1 VGLVDVLVVIWVAI
15 FALQGAYRG
24 LVAQALALVGLAIGA
39 LAGSWIGPKLV
50 SEGSAWVSIAS
61 LIGAIVGAA
70 LLGAASTG
78 LAEAP
83 RRFLAFRPGLRAA
96 DSLGGVILGA
106 ALGLGIAW
114 LVAVVAVQQPSLGFR
129 QDVRSSTILPRLMRA
144 VPPDAVLRA
153 LARFDPFPE
162 LTLSGGHLPPPDP
175 SVLHTPGARAAAS
188 SVVKIHGTACG
199 LGIQGSG
206 WVIRRDLIAT
216 NAHVIAGEHDTN
228 VLAPNGQSLSAQV
241 VYVDASNDVALLRVQ
256 SLHTAP
262 LAVTSTKSY
271 PVNVVL
277 MGYPRD
283 GALIGVAGTAG
294 SPRTVLAPNAYG
306 RHLGPRSV
314 VALRG
319 RVQPG
324 ESGGPVV
331 DANGGVVAMI
341 FGGAKNGSANGFA
354 VPVSVVEDAVPN
366 ATAPVSS
373 GPCTG

>member
-1 VGLVDVLVVIWVAI
+1 MLVDVLVVIWVAL

-24 LVAQALALVGLAIGA
+24 LVAQALSLVGLAIGA
-39 LAGSWIGPKLV
+39 LAGSWIAPKLL
-50 SEGSAWVSIAS
+50 SEGSPWVSIAS
-61 LIGAIVGAA
+61 LVGAIVGAA
-70 LLGAASTG
+70 LLGAASAS
-78 LAEAP
+78 LAEGP

-96 DSLGGVILGA
+96 DSLGGVVLGA

-114 LVAVVAVQQPSLGFR
+114 LIAVVAVQQPSLGFR

-144 VPPDAVLRA
+144 VPPDAVLQA

-162 LTLSGGHLPPPDP
+162 LTLSGGRLPPPDP

-206 WVIRRDLIAT
+206 WVVRRDLIAT
-216 NAHVIAGEHDTN
+216 NAHVIAGEHDTS

-241 VYVDASNDVALLRVQ
+241 VYVDPTNDIALLRVQ
-256 SLHTAP
+256 SLQTAP
-262 LAVTSTKSY
+262 LAATSTKDY

-283 GALIGVAGTAG
+283 GALIGVAATAG
-294 SPRTVLAPNAYG
+294 PPRTVLAPNAYG

-331 DANGGVVAMI
+331 DANGGIVAMI
-341 FGGAKNGSANGFA
+341 FGGAENGSANGFA

-366 ATAPVSS
+366 ATRPVSS